1 MHNCRF
7 LTILNELTFLL
18 YPLDTRCVLNLVLN
32 NVFFL
37 WSMNVVYLGTLLVHL
52 LSYISLKMK
61 GTAMCWWC
69 SSVAFPFITP
79 RDTILF
85 VNRKEAWRKSVL
97 LWNYVRGEK
106 KKSEQY
112 LTVQIASE
120 FCNGSVACIPQPK
133 LCKWA
138 ESEYLR
144 KDSSLTQ
151 SICFKAGVTFFLRPW
166 SCRGSTPS

>member
-1 MHNCRF
+1 MVKPSKKIIMHNCCF

-85 VNRKEAWRKSVL
+85 VNRKEAWRKRVL
-97 LWNYVRGEK
+97 LRNYVRGEK
-106 KKSEQY
+106 KNQNNIWLY
-112 LTVQIASE
+112 RLPL
-120 FCNGSVACIPQPK
+120 NSVTDLWLAFHSLSFVSGQK
-133 LCKWA
+133 LSA
-138 ESEYLR
+138 
-144 KDSSLTQ
+144 
-151 SICFKAGVTFFLRPW
+151 
-166 SCRGSTPS
+166 